1 MTDEARG
8 GIRIG
13 HSTNNDEDKAGDK
26 SHPEVSSVDTYKL
39 SSEMGSSSSSSSEM
53 DLPLLGG
60 SPDCDR
66 VLGILGSCGVKPST
80 RHEPV
85 HMEHHNPGIHLIG
98 DARDIIDSVTDKGH
112 VMNQPGH
119 SIQARLG

>member
-13 HSTNNDEDKAGDK
+13 HSTNNDEEIK
-26 SHPEVSSVDTYKL
+26 PVT